1 MNEELNEILEF
12 YSEEKLALEKLINNH
27 VKDGKFKK
35 AHLHQKALHKLNQTL
50 SLLKKLENPNY
61 EEIEQLEF
69 RFQSYSNS
77 ETEELIKVNPR
88 LRDIIEK
95 EKKHFEEK
103 INRLSQMPLPSQI
116 DGQDFDDLIF
126 KMVDGKI
133 RNFQFFINLEK
144 HIFLDFQKTSNYI
157 NVTIP
162 KYKKLKKSYILS
174 KTNIMILKGLGF
186 TLDLENNLLFYKFN
200 FDNFKNSI
208 EIKTFVSRVIY
219 EGFGYH
225 NIQNSSL
232 MVIIN

>member
-12 YSEEKLALEKLINNH
+12 YSEEKLALEKLINSY
-27 VKDGKFKK
+27 VKDGKFKE
-35 AHLHQKALHKLNQTL
+35 AHLHQKALHKLSRTL

-69 RFQSYSNS
+69 RIQSYSNS
-77 ETEELIKVNPR
+77 EAEELIKVNPR
-88 LRDIIEK
+88 LKDLIEK

-103 INRLSQMPLPSQI
+103 IYRLSQMPLPSQI

-126 KMVDGKI
+126 KMVEEKMST
-133 RNFQFFINLEK
+133 FQFFINLEK
-144 HIFLDFQKTSNYI
+144 HIFLDFQKTSNFI
-157 NVTIP
+157 NITIP

-174 KTNIMILKGLGF
+174 KQNIMILKGLGF

-200 FDNFKNSI
+200 IDNFKNSI
-208 EIKTFVSRVIY
+208 EIKTLVSRVIY

-232 MVIIN
+232 MVIIS